1 METSNL
7 SPDTLDSI
15 KKRLRRIEGQVR
27 GLEKMIEE
35 GRSCDEVLTQ
45 MTAVK
50 KAVESASSLILEEFL
65 TICATELSAGDA
77 KKPEEIVSMLRRFG

>member
-1 METSNL
+1 
-7 SPDTLDSI
+7 
-15 KKRLRRIEGQVR
+15 
-27 GLEKMIEE
+27 
-35 GRSCDEVLTQ
+35 